1 MVVAQACVDSTTS
14 SDYSRIRPN
23 GAENQ
28 QKGHTMSLQDRL
40 ANDLKT
46 AMKAKDQLRMDVIR
60 MIKAALLNKEIE
72 LKKNLDDAEM
82 SKVMT
87 TMLKQRRESIEQYQK
102 AKRDDLAAKEIKE
115 IAIIEG
121 YLPKAASPEDIAK
134 AVDDAVKETGAAS
147 MKDMGNLMKAV
158 MAKLAGQTLDGK
170 QVSDLVRSKLAK

>member
-1 MVVAQACVDSTTS
+1 
-14 SDYSRIRPN
+14 
-23 GAENQ
+23 
-28 QKGHTMSLQDRL
+28 MSLHDRL
-40 ANDLKT
+40 SDDLKT
-46 AMKAKDQLRMDVIR
+46 AMKARDQLRMDVIR

-121 YLPKAASPEDIAK
+121 YLPKAASTEDITQAID
-134 AVDDAVKETGAAS
+134 AAVKETGASS

-158 MAKLAGQTLDGK
+158 MVKLAGQTVDGK
-170 QVSDLVRSKLAK
+170 QVSDLVKSRLSKP

>member
-1 MVVAQACVDSTTS
+1 
-14 SDYSRIRPN
+14 
-23 GAENQ
+23 
-28 QKGHTMSLQDRL
+28 MSLQDRL
-40 ANDLKT
+40 ANDLKA

-87 TMLKQRRESIEQYQK
+87 TLVKQRRESIEQFQK

-121 YLPKAASPEDIAK
+121 YLPKAASREDIAQ
-134 AVDDAVKETGAAS
+134 AVDAAVKETGASS
-147 MKDMGNLMKAV
+147 MKDMGNLMKAT
-158 MAKLAGQTLDGK
+158 MAKLAGKTVDGK
-170 QVSDLVRSKLAK
+170 QVSDLVKSKLSK

>member
-1 MVVAQACVDSTTS
+1 
-14 SDYSRIRPN
+14 
-23 GAENQ
+23 
-28 QKGHTMSLQDRL
+28 MSLQDRL

-87 TMLKQRRESIEQYQK
+87 TLVKQRKESIEQFQK

-121 YLPKAASPEDIAK
+121 YLPKAASPEEIAT
-134 AVDDAVKETGAAS
+134 AVETAIKETGASS
-147 MKDMGNLMKAV
+147 MKDMGNVMKAA
-158 MAKLAGQTLDGK
+158 MAKLAGLTVDGK
-170 QVSDLVRSKLAK
+170 QVSDLVKTKLGKG

>member
-1 MVVAQACVDSTTS
+1 
-14 SDYSRIRPN
+14 
-23 GAENQ
+23 
-28 QKGHTMSLQDRL
+28 MSLHDRL
-40 ANDLKT
+40 SDDLKT

-121 YLPKAASPEDIAK
+121 YLPKAASTEDITQAI
-134 AVDDAVKETGAAS
+134 DAAIKETGAAS
-147 MKDMGNLMKAV
+147 MKDMGNVMKAIMV
-158 MAKLAGQTLDGK
+158 KLAGQTVDGK
-170 QVSDLVRSKLAK
+170 QVSDLVKSKLSK

>member
-1 MVVAQACVDSTTS
+1 MPLAILDSLCLK
-14 SDYSRIRPN
+14 DYPRHTFHL
-23 GAENQ
+23 
-28 QKGHTMSLQDRL
+28 QKGLTMSLHDRL
-40 ANDLKT
+40 SDDLKT

-121 YLPKAASPEDIAK
+121 YLPKAASTEDITQAID
-134 AVDDAVKETGAAS
+134 AAVKETGASS
-147 MKDMGNLMKAV
+147 MKDMGNVMKAV
-158 MAKLAGQTLDGK
+158 MVTLAGQTVDGK
-170 QVSDLVRSKLAK
+170 QVSDLVKSKLSK

>member
-1 MVVAQACVDSTTS
+1 
-14 SDYSRIRPN
+14 
-23 GAENQ
+23 
-28 QKGHTMSLQDRL
+28 MSLHDRL
-40 ANDLKT
+40 SDDLKT

-82 SKVMT
+82 SKVMA

-121 YLPKAASPEDIAK
+121 YLPKAASTEDIAQ
-134 AVDDAVKETGAAS
+134 AIDAAIKETGASS
-147 MKDMGNLMKAV
+147 MKDMGNVMKAIMV
-158 MAKLAGQTLDGK
+158 KLAGQTVDGK
-170 QVSDLVRSKLAK
+170 QVSDLVKSRLSK

>member
-1 MVVAQACVDSTTS
+1 
-14 SDYSRIRPN
+14 
-23 GAENQ
+23 
-28 QKGHTMSLQDRL
+28 MSLPDRL

-87 TMLKQRRESIEQYQK
+87 TLVKQRRESIEQFQK

-121 YLPKAASPEDIAK
+121 YLPKAASPEEVAQ
-134 AVDDAVKETGAAS
+134 AVDAAIKETGAS
-147 MKDMGNLMKAV
+147 NMKDMGNVMKAA
-158 MAKLAGQTLDGK
+158 MAKLAGQTVDGK
-170 QVSDLVRSKLAK
+170 QVSDLVKSKLSK

>member
-1 MVVAQACVDSTTS
+1 
-14 SDYSRIRPN
+14 
-23 GAENQ
+23 
-28 QKGHTMSLQDRL
+28 MSLPDRL
-40 ANDLKT
+40 TNDLKE
-46 AMKAKDQLRMDVIR
+46 AMRARDQLRMDVIR

-121 YLPKAASPEDIAK
+121 YLPKAASTEDIAL
-134 AVDDAVKETGAAS
+134 AIDTAIKETGASS

-158 MAKLAGQTLDGK
+158 MVKLAGQTVDGK
-170 QVSDLVRSKLAK
+170 QVSDLVKSKLSSG

>member
-1 MVVAQACVDSTTS
+1 
-14 SDYSRIRPN
+14 
-23 GAENQ
+23 
-28 QKGHTMSLQDRL
+28 
-40 ANDLKT
+40 
-46 AMKAKDQLRMDVIR
+46 

-121 YLPKAASPEDIAK
+121 YLPKAASTEDIAQ
-134 AVDDAVKETGAAS
+134 AVDAAITETGASS

-158 MAKLAGQTLDGK
+158 MVKLAGQTVDGK
-170 QVSDLVRSKLAK
+170 QVSDLVKSRLSKP